1 MKEITANMKNFIVS
15 SFENDKELRNILFE
29 YNMEELS
36 EEDSLETFFYEIANL
51 LFSADENR
59 LFNKGYSAVSIYE
72 AEYSKYEK
80 DILYYKQGLLYSIEK
95 IIKKNFSNKEYS
107 WVIFKYKKLY
117 IQILSSYLHSSVKN
131 FFFENRKRFLP
142 EYDWFIIEKD
152 NNRKI
157 HIEAF
162 FKEFDRFSTVID
174 SISNY
179 TDLDKIPQDYLSYMS
194 SILGIKMI
202 TEQGIT
208 SHNQIRSVLGNMVSV
223 FKNKGS
229 IGALELF
236 LGSLGIGINLN
247 EMFFDRRMYW
257 YHEDD
262 EQFKKNT
269 YTNVL
274 NHLKYAYY
282 LTPNNPTTTFYPLS
296 PKELVSSLSNPLSE
310 SYFNEQVKK
319 TIKETGVPDIKKI
332 LGYAESVDNLGFKY
346 FKTNTVIIEFYFYQS
361 KEQLISLSYQRLLEE
376 YMSMIIPVYVRKYY
390 PSILFEE
397 TSFEDSLSFVLY
409 GASEYS
415 FVNNELYRVENMDNY
430 SLHLIT
436 PDRRTENWEPGSCG
450 EEVEEEFL
458 PIDKYDDDISESL
471 NQASRTETIQINT
484 LRSLDGSNSEI
495 RDDIKLPVVFS
506 VPNETEEEQ
515 KFKTKDINIVE
526 NYGFLFNPEITL
538 FEFSIPS
545 SGGLNFANFKYNS
558 INKIYLLEAGVDEG
572 LEIEIT

>member
-36 EEDSLETFFYEIANL
+36 EGDSLETFFYEIANL

-415 FVNNELYRVENMDNY
+415 FVNNELYRVENMDNH

-436 PDRRTENWEPGSCG
+436 PDKRTEGWEPGSYG
-450 EEVEEEFL
+450 EEVEEKFL
-458 PIDKYDDDISESL
+458 PIDKYDDESESL
-471 NQASRTETIQINT
+471 NQTSRTETIQINT
-484 LRSLDGSNSEI
+484 LRSLDGSNSKI
-495 RDDIKLPVVFS
+495 MDDIKLPINFNIPS
-506 VPNETEEEQ
+506 ETIEEQ

-526 NYGFLFNPEITL
+526 NYGFLFNPEIAL
-538 FEFSIPS
+538 FEFSDPS
-545 SGGLNFANFKYNS
+545 SGGLNFYNFKYNS
-558 INKIYLLEAGVDEG
+558 INKIYLLEAGVSED

>member
-80 DILYYKQGLLYSIEK
+80 DILYHKQGLLYSIEK

-296 PKELVSSLSNPLSE
+296 PKELVSGLSNPLSE

-319 TIKETGVPDIKKI
+319 TIKETGIPDIKKI

-397 TSFEDSLSFVLY
+397 TSFEDNLSFVLY

-415 FVNNELYRVENMDNY
+415 FVNNELYRVENMDNH

-436 PDRRTENWEPGSCG
+436 PDRRTENWEPGSYG

-458 PIDKYDDDISESL
+458 PIDKYDDVSENL
-471 NQASRTETIQINT
+471 NQTSRTETIQINT
-484 LRSLDGSNSEI
+484 LRSLDGSNSKI
-495 RDDIKLPVVFS
+495 MDDIKLPVVFS

-538 FEFSIPS
+538 FESSIPS
-545 SGGLNFANFKYNS
+545 SGGLNFDNFKYNS
-558 INKIYLLEAGVDEG
+558 INKIYLLEAGVSEG